1 MPVFILTVVVGNPVT
16 FDVGCVVDNGVIVAV
31 TGSFRTLAIDFRASS
46 KGFNADGWAIFCS
59 GSLRA
64 TGVGAFLKL
73 GSFGLGLGAE
83 KKDESDLT
91 SLTSLAVAA
100 FTSFLT
106 TVTFD
111 DGPADVAA
119 FLAGGT
125 VLDAGASALRFLL
138 LPSNPKSYVVALLA
152 TSRGHTF
159 RILHLMAFYGF
170 LVTRR

>member
-83 KKDESDLT
+83 KKDESVFA
-91 SLTSLAVAA
+91 SFVAEGFATTFFVAEA
-100 FTSFLT
+100 FVATLLDDVT
-106 TVTFD
+106 TVVRDPFFANGFAT
-111 DGPADVAA
+111 
-119 FLAGGT
+119 GG
-125 VLDAGASALRFLL
+125 GSSALRFLL
-138 LPSNPKSYVVALLA
+138 FTSIA
-152 TSRGHTF
+152 TR
-159 RILHLMAFYGF
+159 
-170 LVTRR
+170 